1 MPYTLQVHSHFT
13 LHLYT
18 PALSLTHTC
27 AHTQQ
32 KSRRRKVIAMDAL
45 EAQLLQ
51 LRHENLGLRQLIRTA
66 LPDRAEAILIE
77 CCGGAAGAVPP
88 AMGCVPVSESTASS
102 VSHRAS
108 KQCPDAL
115 AAQQQ
120 QRRGKLDGSGSGAM
134 YKSHTYKSCAG
145 ELRAGV
151 PNALQLMEQDY
162 QMIKSLKN
170 SQQNFVLTNP
180 SLPDNPIVYASA
192 GFLAHS
198 GYTAAEIVGKNM
210 RVMQVRLS
218 LVHM

>member
-1 MPYTLQVHSHFT
+1 
-13 LHLYT
+13 
-18 PALSLTHTC
+18 
-27 AHTQQ
+27 
-32 KSRRRKVIAMDAL
+32 MDAL

-115 AAQQQ
+115 AAQAQQQ
-120 QRRGKLDGSGSGAM
+120 QRQRRSKASGDGSGAM

-210 RVMQVRLS
+210 RVMQVRGS
-218 LVHM
+218 VHTCSCNTRVLLLLTQALLATML